1 MEPRKASESAPSRG
15 QAGPAGA
22 ASPAPAP
29 ASVAVINYNG
39 RRYLEELLGSLELQ
53 TRRPLETLL
62 VDNASRDGSAAY
74 VEREFPWVRV
84 LPQTRNLGFSRAAN
98 LAAETARG
106 TWLALLNTDLRLEPD
121 WLAEL
126 VAAGEAD
133 PAVAAVSSKLRLYDR
148 PHRLN
153 GVGGCM
159 NRLGYT
165 WDRGMG
171 EEDRGQYD
179 ESREVL
185 FACAGAA
192 LFHRAH
198 FREAGG
204 FDSRFFMYHED
215 VDLCWRLWL
224 RGFRVVTAPRA
235 VAYHHLSAST
245 REDRG
250 LLWREILGE
259 RHNIRALLKNFQGAN
274 LVRALRDL
282 VALRQPPRRKWA
294 QLGNLAWNLRWLP
307 ETLWLRRRI
316 QKERRVTDAQLKR
329 LIVQSRHVPIPR

>member
-1 MEPRKASESAPSRG
+1 MGPPPPSEPVPARG
-15 QAGPAGA
+15 QVGPDD
-22 ASPAPAP
+22 SDSP
-29 ASVAVINYNG
+29 ASVVIINYNG
-39 RRYLEELLGSLELQ
+39 RPYLEELLGSLERQ

-62 VDNASRDGSAAY
+62 VDNASRDESLAY
-74 VEREFPWVRV
+74 VRREFPWVRL
-84 LPQTRNLGFSRAAN
+84 LPQKRNLGFSRAAN
-98 LAAETARG
+98 LAAEAARG
-106 TWLALLNTDLRLEPD
+106 TFLVLLNTDLRLEPD
-121 WLAEL
+121 WLEEL
-126 VAAGEAD
+126 VAAAETD
-133 PAVAAVSSKLRLYDR
+133 PTAAAVSSKLRLYDR
-148 PHRLN
+148 PRRLN
-153 GVGGCM
+153 GVGGSM

-179 ESREVL
+179 QSREVL

-192 LFHRAH
+192 LFHRSR

-204 FDSRFFMYHED
+204 FDPRFFMYHED

-224 RGFRVVTAPRA
+224 RGFRVVTAPKA
-235 VAYHHLSAST
+235 VAYHHLSGTT

-259 RHNIRALLKNFQGAN
+259 RHNLCALLKNYEGAN
-274 LVRALRDL
+274 LARALWGL
-282 VALRQPPRRKWA
+282 LTLRQPARRKWA

-307 ETLWLRRRI
+307 ETLKLRRRI

-329 LIVQSRHVPIPR
+329 LIVQSRHVPISR

>member
-1 MEPRKASESAPSRG
+1 MGPRQPPEPVPSRG
-15 QAGPAGA
+15 EVRPADSG
-22 ASPAPAP
+22 SPAP
-29 ASVAVINYNG
+29 ASVVIVNYNG
-39 RRYLEELLGSLELQ
+39 RPYLEELLGSLELQ

-62 VDNASRDGSAAY
+62 VDNASRDESLAY
-74 VEREFPWVRV
+74 VRREFPWVRV
-84 LPQTRNLGFSRAAN
+84 LPQERNLGFSRAGN
-98 LAAETARG
+98 LAADAARG
-106 TWLALLNTDLRLEPD
+106 TWLVLLNTDLRLEPA

-126 VAAGEAD
+126 VAVAETDASI
-133 PAVAAVSSKLRLYDR
+133 AAVSSKLRLYDQ

-179 ESREVL
+179 RSRDVL

-192 LFHRAH
+192 LFHRSR

-224 RGFRVVTAPRA
+224 RGFRVVTAPKA

-259 RHNIRALLKNFQGAN
+259 RHNMRALLKNYEGAN

-282 VALRQPPRRKWA
+282 LALSQPPRRKWA
-294 QLGNLAWNLRWLP
+294 QLGNLAWNLRWLS
-307 ETLWLRRRI
+307 ETLALRRRI
-316 QKERRVTDAQLKR
+316 QQERRVTDAQLER

>member
-1 MEPRKASESAPSRG
+1 MGPRRPSEPVPSRG
-15 QAGPAGA
+15 EAGPGEPG
-22 ASPAPAP
+22 SPAP

-39 RRYLEELLGSLELQ
+39 RPYLEELLGSLEIQ

-62 VDNASRDGSAAY
+62 VDNASRDESLDF
-74 VEREFPWVRV
+74 VRREFPWVRV
-84 LPQTRNLGFSRAAN
+84 LPQKRNLGFSRAAN
-98 LAAETARG
+98 LAAETSRG

-121 WLAEL
+121 WLEEL
-126 VAAGEAD
+126 VASAGTD
-133 PAVAAVSSKLRLYDR
+133 PSIAAVSSKLRLYDQ

-192 LFHRAH
+192 LFHRSR

-204 FDSRFFMYHED
+204 FDPRFFMYHED

-224 RGFRVVTAPRA
+224 RGFRVVTAPGA

-250 LLWREILGE
+250 LLWRELLGE
-259 RHNIRALLKNFQGAN
+259 RHNIRALLKNYQGRN
-274 LVRALRDL
+274 LVRALGDL
-282 VALRQPPRRKWA
+282 LALRQPPRRKWA
-294 QLGNLAWNLRWLP
+294 QLENLVWNLRWLP
-307 ETLWLRRRI
+307 ETLRLRRRV
-316 QKERRVTDAQLKR
+316 QQERRVTDAQLKR

>member
-1 MEPRKASESAPSRG
+1 MGPQRSEPVSSAEQCRPFE
-15 QAGPAGA
+15 AG
-22 ASPAPAP
+22 SPVA

-39 RRYLEELLGSLELQ
+39 RSYLEELLGSLERQ
-53 TRRPLETLL
+53 TRPPLETML
-62 VDNASRDGSAAY
+62 VDNASRDESLAY
-74 VEREFPWVRV
+74 VERAFPWVRV
-84 LPQTRNLGFSRAAN
+84 LPQERNLGFSRAAN
-98 LAAETARG
+98 LAAEAARG
-106 TWLALLNTDLRLEPD
+106 TWLVLLNTDLRLEPE

-126 VAAGEAD
+126 VAAAESD
-133 PAVAAVSSKLRLYDR
+133 PSIAAVSSKLRLYGQPR
-148 PHRLN
+148 RLN
-153 GVGGCM
+153 GVGGRM

-179 ESREVL
+179 QSREVL

-192 LFHRAH
+192 LFHRSR

-204 FDSRFFMYHED
+204 FDPRFFMYHED

-259 RHNIRALLKNFQGAN
+259 RHNLRSLLKNYEGAN
-274 LVRALRDL
+274 LVRALWDIMTL
-282 VALRQPPRRKWA
+282 PQPPRRKWA
-294 QLGNLAWNLRWLP
+294 QLGNLAWNLRRLP
-307 ETLWLRRRI
+307 ETLRLRRRI
-316 QKERRVTDAQLKR
+316 QRERRVTDGQLER

>member
-1 MEPRKASESAPSRG
+1 MAPRKAPEPDSSRG
-15 QAGPAGA
+15 QVRPGA
-22 ASPAPAP
+22 AGSPAP

-39 RRYLEELLGSLELQ
+39 RSYLQELLGSLELQ

-62 VDNASRDGSAAY
+62 VDNASRDGSLAY
-74 VEREFPWVRV
+74 VEREFPWIRV
-84 LPQTRNLGFSRAAN
+84 LPQERNLGFSRAAN
-98 LAAETARG
+98 LAAGEARG

-126 VAAGEAD
+126 VAGGEAD
-133 PAVAAVSSKLRLYDR
+133 PSIAAVSSKLRLYDR

-192 LFHRAH
+192 LFHRSR

-204 FDSRFFMYHED
+204 FDPRFFMYHED

-224 RGFRVVTAPRA
+224 RGYRVVTAPRA

-245 REDRG
+245 RKDRG

-259 RHNIRALLKNFQGAN
+259 RHNMRSLLKNYEGAN
-274 LVRALRDL
+274 LVRALWGL
-282 VALRQPPRRKWA
+282 LTLRQPARRKWA

-307 ETLWLRRRI
+307 ETLRLRRRI
-316 QKERRVTDAQLKR
+316 RKERRVTDAQLKR

>member
-1 MEPRKASESAPSRG
+1 MGPPPQSDSAPSR
-15 QAGPAGA
+15 QEVRPAATGSA
-22 ASPAPAP
+22 VP
-29 ASVAVINYNG
+29 ASVVIINYNG
-39 RRYLEELLGSLELQ
+39 RSYLEELLGSLKLQ
-53 TRRPLETLL
+53 TRRPLEVLL
-62 VDNASRDGSAAY
+62 VDNASRDDSVAY
-74 VEREFPWVRV
+74 VRRQFPWVQV
-84 LPQTRNLGFSRAAN
+84 LPQKRNLGFSRAAN
-98 LAAETARG
+98 LAADAARG

-121 WLAEL
+121 WLEEL
-126 VAAGEAD
+126 VAAAETD
-133 PAVAAVSSKLRLYDR
+133 PSVAAVSSKLRLYNQ

-171 EEDRGQYD
+171 EKDRGQYD

-192 LFHRAH
+192 LFHRSR
-198 FREAGG
+198 FRDAGG

-224 RGFRVVTAPRA
+224 RGFRVVTAPKA

-259 RHNIRALLKNFQGAN
+259 RHNMRALLKNYEGTN
-274 LVRALRDL
+274 LVRALWDL
-282 VALRQPPRRKWA
+282 LTLRQPPRRKWA

-307 ETLWLRRRI
+307 ETLRLRRRI
-316 QKERRVTDAQLKR
+316 QQERRAPDAKLKR

>member
-1 MEPRKASESAPSRG
+1 MGPPPSESVPAPGRT
-15 QAGPAGA
+15 GPAGT
-22 ASPAPAP
+22 ASNAS
-29 ASVAVINYNG
+29 ASVAIINYNG
-39 RRYLEELLGSLELQ
+39 RPYLEELLGSLERQ
-53 TRRPLETLL
+53 TCAPLETLL
-62 VDNASRDGSAAY
+62 VDNASRDGSLPY
-74 VEREFPWVRV
+74 VEQEFPWVRV
-84 LPQTRNLGFSRAAN
+84 LPQEKNLGFSRAAN
-98 LAAETARG
+98 LAAEAARG
-106 TWLALLNTDLRLEPD
+106 TWLVLLNTDLRLEPD
-121 WLAEL
+121 WLEEL
-126 VAAGEAD
+126 VAAAGGD
-133 PAVAAVSSKLRLYDR
+133 SSIAAVSAKLRLYGQPR
-148 PHRLN
+148 RLN

-179 ESREVL
+179 QSREVL

-192 LFHRAH
+192 LFHRAR
-198 FREAGG
+198 FRDAGG
-204 FDSRFFMYHED
+204 FDPRFFMYHED

-245 REDRG
+245 RQDRG

-259 RHNIRALLKNFQGAN
+259 RHNMRSLVKNYEGTN
-274 LVRALRDL
+274 LVRALCGL
-282 VALRQPPRRKWA
+282 LALRQPMRRKWA

-307 ETLWLRRRI
+307 ETLRLRRRI
-316 QKERRVTDAQLKR
+316 QRGRRVTDGQLKR

>member
-1 MEPRKASESAPSRG
+1 MGPHLPSESIPSRG
-15 QAGPAGA
+15 EAGPDETG
-22 ASPAPAP
+22 SHAP
-29 ASVAVINYNG
+29 ASVVIINYNG
-39 RRYLEELLGSLELQ
+39 RPYLEELLGSLELQ

-62 VDNASRDGSAAY
+62 VDNASRDDSVAY
-74 VEREFPWVRV
+74 VRREFPWVRV
-84 LPQTRNLGFSRAAN
+84 LPQERNLGFSRAAN
-98 LAAETARG
+98 LAADAARG
-106 TWLALLNTDLRLEPD
+106 TWLVLLNTDLRLEPE

-126 VAAGEAD
+126 VAAAGTD
-133 PAVAAVSSKLRLYDR
+133 PSIAAVSSKLRLYDQ

-179 ESREVL
+179 QSREVL

-192 LFHRAH
+192 LFHRSR

-245 REDRG
+245 REDQG

-259 RHNIRALLKNFQGAN
+259 RHNLRALLKNYECAN
-274 LVRALRDL
+274 LARALWGL
-282 VALRQPPRRKWA
+282 LTLRQPIRRKWA
-294 QLGNLAWNLRWLP
+294 QLGNLAWNLRRLP
-307 ETLWLRRRI
+307 ETLRLRRRI
-316 QKERRVTDAQLKR
+316 QRERRVPDAQMKR
-329 LIVQSRHVPIPR
+329 LVVQSRHVPIPR

>member
-1 MEPRKASESAPSRG
+1 MGPPPPSGTGSTAPV
-15 QAGPAGA
+15 
-22 ASPAPAP
+22 
-29 ASVAVINYNG
+29 SVAVINYNG
-39 RRYLEELLGSLELQ
+39 RHYLEELLGSLERQ
-53 TRRPLETLL
+53 TRPPLETLL
-62 VDNASRDGSAAY
+62 VDNASRDESLDF
-74 VEREFPWVRV
+74 VRREFPRVRV
-84 LPQTRNLGFSRAAN
+84 LPQQRNLGFSRAAN

-121 WLAEL
+121 WLEEL
-126 VAAGEAD
+126 VAAAGTD
-133 PAVAAVSSKLRLYDR
+133 PSIAAVSSKLRLYDQ

-179 ESREVL
+179 RSREVL

-192 LFHRAH
+192 LFHRSR

-204 FDSRFFMYHED
+204 FDPRFFMYHED

-224 RGFRVVTAPRA
+224 LGFRVVTAPGA

-259 RHNIRALLKNFQGAN
+259 RHNIRALLKNYEGAN
-274 LVRALRDL
+274 LVRSLRDL
-282 VALRQPPRRKWA
+282 LALRQPPRRKWA
-294 QLGNLAWNLRWLP
+294 QLGNLVWNLRWLP
-307 ETLWLRRRI
+307 ETLRLRRRI
-316 QKERRVTDAQLKR
+316 QQRRRVTDGQLKR

>member
-1 MEPRKASESAPSRG
+1 MGPRPTSESVPSRG
-15 QAGPAGA
+15 QVRPAETG
-22 ASPAPAP
+22 SPAP
-29 ASVAVINYNG
+29 ASVAIINYNG
-39 RRYLEELLGSLELQ
+39 RPYLEELLGSLELQ
-53 TRRPLETLL
+53 THRPLQTLL
-62 VDNASRDGSAAY
+62 VDNASRDDSVAY
-74 VEREFPWVRV
+74 VRREFSWVQV
-84 LPQTRNLGFSRAAN
+84 LPQDRNLGFSQAAN
-98 LAAETARG
+98 LAAESARG
-106 TWLALLNTDLRLEPD
+106 TYLVLLNTDLRLEPA
-121 WLAEL
+121 WLEEL
-126 VAAGEAD
+126 VAVAETD
-133 PAVAAVSSKLRLYDR
+133 PSIAAVSSKLRLYDHPR
-148 PHRLN
+148 RLN

-179 ESREVL
+179 QSREVL
-185 FACAGAA
+185 FACAAAA
-192 LFHRAH
+192 LFHRSR
-198 FREAGG
+198 FRDAGG

-259 RHNIRALLKNFQGAN
+259 RHNMRALLKNYQGAN
-274 LVRALRDL
+274 LVRALWDL
-282 VALRQPPRRKWA
+282 LTLRQPPRRKWA
-294 QLGNLAWNLRWLP
+294 QLGNLAWNLRRLP
-307 ETLWLRRRI
+307 ETLRLRRRI
-316 QKERRVTDAQLKR
+316 QQERRVTDAQLKR

>member
-1 MEPRKASESAPSRG
+1 MGPPPPSEPDPSRAQIRPDG
-15 QAGPAGA
+15 SG
-22 ASPAPAP
+22 SPVP
-29 ASVAVINYNG
+29 ASVVIINYNG
-39 RRYLEELLGSLELQ
+39 RRYLEDLLGSLERQ
-53 TRRPLETLL
+53 TRRPVETLL
-62 VDNASRDGSAAY
+62 VDNASRDESLTY
-74 VEREFPWVRV
+74 VRREFPRVRV
-84 LPQTRNLGFSRAAN
+84 LPQERNLGFSRAAN
-98 LAAETARG
+98 LAADAARG
-106 TWLALLNTDLRLEPD
+106 TWLVLLNTDLRLEPD

-126 VAAGEAD
+126 VAAAEAD
-133 PAVAAVSSKLRLYDR
+133 PSIAAVSSKLRLYDR
-148 PHRLN
+148 PQRLN

-179 ESREVL
+179 HTREVL

-192 LFHRAH
+192 LFHRSR

-204 FDSRFFMYHED
+204 FDPRFFMYHED

-259 RHNIRALLKNFQGAN
+259 RHNMRALLKNYQSAN
-274 LVRALRDL
+274 LARALWDL
-282 VALRQPPRRKWA
+282 MTLRQPVRRKWA

-307 ETLWLRRRI
+307 ETLGLRHRI

>member
-1 MEPRKASESAPSRG
+1 MGPRRPSEPVPSRG
-15 QAGPAGA
+15 EAGPSEPG
-22 ASPAPAP
+22 SPVP

-39 RRYLEELLGSLELQ
+39 RPYLEELLGSLELQ

-62 VDNASRDGSAAY
+62 VDNASRDESLDF
-74 VEREFPWVRV
+74 VRREFPWVRV
-84 LPQTRNLGFSRAAN
+84 LPQKRNLGFSRAAN

-126 VAAGEAD
+126 VAAAEAA
-133 PAVAAVSSKLRLYDR
+133 PSVAAVSSKLRLYDQ

-192 LFHRAH
+192 LFHRSR

-204 FDSRFFMYHED
+204 FDPRFFMYHED

-224 RGFRVVTAPRA
+224 RGFRVVTAPGA

-250 LLWREILGE
+250 LLWRELLGE
-259 RHNIRALLKNFQGAN
+259 RHNIRALLKNYQGRN
-274 LVRALRDL
+274 LVRALGDL
-282 VALRQPPRRKWA
+282 LALRQPSRRKWA
-294 QLGNLAWNLRWLP
+294 QLENLVWNLRWLP
-307 ETLWLRRRI
+307 ETLRLRRRV
-316 QKERRVTDAQLKR
+316 QQERRVTDAQLKR

>member
-1 MEPRKASESAPSRG
+1 MGPRKAPEPAPSRG
-15 QAGPAGA
+15 QAGPVGAG
-22 ASPAPAP
+22 SPASAS
-29 ASVAVINYNG
+29 ASVAIINYNG

-126 VAAGEAD
+126 VAVGEAD
-133 PAVAAVSSKLRLYDR
+133 PTVAAVSSKLRLYDR

-165 WDRGMG
+165 WDRGRSG
-171 EEDRGQYD
+171 
-179 ESREVL
+179 
-185 FACAGAA
+185 
-192 LFHRAH
+192 
-198 FREAGG
+198 
-204 FDSRFFMYHED
+204 
-215 VDLCWRLWL
+215 
-224 RGFRVVTAPRA
+224 
-235 VAYHHLSAST
+235 
-245 REDRG
+245 
-250 LLWREILGE
+250 
-259 RHNIRALLKNFQGAN
+259 
-274 LVRALRDL
+274 VR
-282 VALRQPPRRKWA
+282 W
-294 QLGNLAWNLRWLP
+294 
-307 ETLWLRRRI
+307 
-316 QKERRVTDAQLKR
+316 
-329 LIVQSRHVPIPR
+329 

>member
-1 MEPRKASESAPSRG
+1 MGPDSPEPLSSRG
-15 QAGPAGA
+15 GDRA
-22 ASPAPAP
+22 ARSRPPVP

-39 RRYLEELLGSLELQ
+39 RPYLEELLGSLERQ
-53 TRRPLETLL
+53 TRRPRETLL
-62 VDNASRDGSAAY
+62 VDNASRDRSLVY
-74 VEREFPWVRV
+74 VRREFPRVRV
-84 LPQTRNLGFSRAAN
+84 LPQERNLGFSRAAN
-98 LAAETARG
+98 LAAESARG
-106 TWLALLNTDLRLEPD
+106 TWLVLLNTDLLLEPD
-121 WLAEL
+121 WLEEL
-126 VAAGEAD
+126 VAAAGQD
-133 PAVAAVSSKLRLYDR
+133 PSIAAVSSKLRLYGR
-148 PHRLN
+148 PRRLN

-179 ESREVL
+179 RSREVL

-192 LFHRAH
+192 LFHRSR
-198 FREAGG
+198 FLEAGG
-204 FDSRFFMYHED
+204 FDPRFFMYHED
-215 VDLCWRLWL
+215 VDLCLRLWL

-235 VAYHHLSAST
+235 IAYHHLSAST

-259 RHNIRALLKNFQGAN
+259 RHNLRTLLKNYQAAN
-274 LVRALRDL
+274 LARALWGL
-282 VALRQPPRRKWA
+282 LTLRQPVRRKWA

-307 ETLWLRRRI
+307 ETLRLRRRI
-316 QKERRVTDAQLKR
+316 QRERRVTDAQLKR

>member
-1 MEPRKASESAPSRG
+1 MGPPPPAETGSTAPV
-15 QAGPAGA
+15 
-22 ASPAPAP
+22 
-29 ASVAVINYNG
+29 SVAVINYNG
-39 RRYLEELLGSLELQ
+39 RHYLEELLGSLERQ
-53 TRRPLETLL
+53 TRPPLETLL
-62 VDNASRDGSAAY
+62 VDNASRDESLDF
-74 VEREFPWVRV
+74 VRREFPRVRV
-84 LPQTRNLGFSRAAN
+84 LPQPRNLGFSRAAN

-121 WLAEL
+121 WLEEL
-126 VAAGEAD
+126 VAAAGTA
-133 PAVAAVSSKLRLYDR
+133 PSIAAVSSKLRLYDQ

-179 ESREVL
+179 RSREVL

-192 LFHRAH
+192 LFHRNR

-204 FDSRFFMYHED
+204 FDPRFFMYHED

-224 RGFRVVTAPRA
+224 LGFRVVTAPGA

-259 RHNIRALLKNFQGAN
+259 RHNIRALLKNYQGAN
-274 LVRALRDL
+274 LVRSLRDL
-282 VALRQPPRRKWA
+282 LALRQPPRRKWA
-294 QLGNLAWNLRWLP
+294 QLGNLVWNLRWLP
-307 ETLWLRRRI
+307 ETLRLRRRI
-316 QKERRVTDAQLKR
+316 QQRRRVTDGQLKR